1 MAKKKLTNIFRR
13 QPKSAG
19 FTLIELL
26 VSVAIGWIVISGLI
40 YFVVQLLRTDQ
51 QEFART
57 ETEREMSIA
66 LDYITSDMREA
77 VYVYE
82 GECLGTNP
90 GRATG
95 TNNYCPGLS
104 NFINFGAARP
114 VLAFWK
120 LEALPYVEN
129 ATGSSDDLP
138 ADCNGF
144 STSTTVTP
152 NRTTCQA
159 LLLSRNSY
167 TLVVYLLRTDN
178 PNGETWEGPARL
190 VRYELRQYSNLLALQ
205 QTPGYCDPSQLINP
219 TSWPRN
225 RDGTNVPGCNGVPEY
240 REQVL
245 VDLVDNATAP
255 AASCA
260 SLGADYSPSIPDG
273 MTGFYACVKRPL
285 DASGNVQLQDIVISL
300 RGNAI
305 KRAGASVFSSPSFTP
320 TVQTQVKIR
329 SALNRTP
336 PQL

>member
-82 GECLGTNP
+82 GECLSANP

-95 TNNYCPGLS
+95 TTNYCPGLS
-104 NFINFGAARP
+104 NIINFGAAKP

-120 LEALPYVEN
+120 LETLPYVEN
-129 ATGSSDDLP
+129 ATGSDNLPDDC
-138 ADCNGF
+138 DGF

-152 NRTTCQA
+152 NRTTCQSV
-159 LLLSRNSY
+159 LISRNSY
-167 TLVVYLLRTDN
+167 TLVVYSLRTDSSS
-178 PNGETWEGPARL
+178 GETWEGPGRL
-190 VRYELRQYSNLLALQ
+190 VRYELRQYSNLSTLQ

-225 RDGTNVPGCNGVPEY
+225 RNGTNVQGCSSTPEY
-240 REQVL
+240 WEQVL
-245 VDLVDNATAP
+245 VDLVDNATTP
-255 AASCA
+255 ADSCA
-260 SLGADYSPSIPDG
+260 SLGSDYSPSIPDG